1 MASLVTN
8 EVRFLH
14 AERPDYDVKLVIKFK
29 HTKDIIMFSYIA
41 QQIYRFKYSPLSLKD
56 KLKCAYWDLFEP
68 GPDVIEPCQCDMCG
82 Y

>member
-1 MASLVTN
+1 
-8 EVRFLH
+8 
-14 AERPDYDVKLVIKFK
+14 
-29 HTKDIIMFSYIA
+29 MFSYIA